1 KLLGLFINHDSLGN
15 QHIREL
21 LNLKDKKSIREFYIG
36 PALEIGAIE
45 YAIPDKPNS
54 PLQKYRL
61 TSLGREILKKINPIS
76 GLPKTFD

>member
-1 KLLGLFINHDSLGN
+1 DSLGN
-15 QHIREL
+15 QQIREL

-61 TSLGREILKKINPIS
+61 TSLGREILKKIHRE
-76 GLPKTFD
+76 